1 MSAWA
6 IPQALLQ
13 SLFHHPRSAMPAIAK
28 RDQKTGETRTLIA
41 HSLDVAL
48 ACAGLLASPVIRAR
62 LEKACDHALSDGH
75 ITRLTV
81 LAGLHDVG
89 KALNGFQARITGA
102 SRGTSHLAELLAA
115 LQADHRTHD
124 ALHVERLQQWFSDPS
139 AALFSSIC
147 HHGGPVKQTDV
158 TAAMAGTPGQ
168 LTSKGEAYDPLEEMS
183 RLMTELLHRFPVAFS
198 EATPIRWTASL
209 DHLFS
214 GLVMG
219 ADWLGSSLPIN
230 GQTWRPEAVMGLLD
244 SLPWLS
250 RHASGNPL
258 SILPGSPMGAQAV
271 ILDVPVTERL
281 VIVEAPTGTGK
292 TETAILRTL
301 QLIQAGEV
309 AGFYFA
315 VPTRSAATELHERV
329 ARLVATHSPA
339 LAGKVVRAV
348 PGMLETDPWQQ
359 SSTPSWAIGCPKRI
373 MFAPAIVGT
382 IDQAMLSV
390 TRTKHAWM
398 RHAALSRHLLI
409 IDEVHASDAYMTEVV
424 RSLVRRH
431 LDLGGHALL
440 MSATLGES
448 MQAELRGRSRL
459 NFDAACKMPYPA
471 VNDTVVAAPSVASR
485 LVLEDYPSAMTRLR
499 QCVLDGGCALMI
511 RSTVSS
517 AIETYREL
525 VAAGIPALLHHSRYA
540 DVDRRVLD
548 ARLVSIIGKG
558 GTRTP
563 MAIIATQTAEQ
574 SLDIDADLLISDPA
588 PADVLLQRRGR
599 LGRHRPDAVL
609 PLVIIEPTDT
619 DSVAKAALLNAKGQ
633 FCRMPD
639 GGEWGYVYDVVST
652 MATLEALRGKRY
664 LKVPED
670 VRVMVEMAT
679 HPESLELSAQT
690 RGWADLFAA
699 TWGRRLVMRQR
710 AEGVLLDW
718 QRPYMEQPVDERV
731 LTRLGDG
738 SIILALDHP
747 FDSPISGEEVQ
758 ALPVPCRWLR
768 DLAPG
773 TIGIVSGLDERVL
786 LFEIGKLI
794 LRYGEAGLERY

>member
-1 MSAWA
+1 
-6 IPQALLQ
+6 
-13 SLFHHPRSAMPAIAK
+13 MPAIAK

-48 ACAGLLASPVIRAR
+48 SCAGLLASPVIRAR
-62 LEKACDHALSDGH
+62 LEKACGHVLSNGH
-75 ITRLTV
+75 LDRLTV
-81 LAGLHDVG
+81 LAGLHDAG
-89 KALNGFQARITGA
+89 KALNGFQARITGT

-124 ALHVERLQQWFSDPS
+124 ALHIERLQQWFSDPS

-158 TAAMAGTPGQ
+158 TTAMAGARYQ
-168 LTSKGEAYDPLEEMS
+168 LANRREAHEPLEEMR
-183 RLMTELLHRFPVAFS
+183 RLMTELLHRFPGALS
-198 EATPIRWTASL
+198 EATPIRWTDSL

-219 ADWLGSSLPIN
+219 ADWLGSSLPII
-230 GQTWRPEAVMGLLD
+230 GPTWRPEAVMNLLD
-244 SLPWLS
+244 SLPWS
-250 RHASGNPL
+250 SGYASGDPL
-258 SILPGSPMGAQAV
+258 SILPGSPMGAQAA
-271 ILDVPVTERL
+271 ITDVPVTERL

-292 TETAILRTL
+292 TETAILRAL

-359 SSTPSWAIGCPKRI
+359 SLTLSWAIGGPKRI

-390 TRTKHAWM
+390 MRTRHAWM

-448 MQAELRGRSRL
+448 MRAELRGRPRL
-459 NFDAACKMPYPA
+459 NFDAACKIPYPA
-471 VNDTVVAAPSVASR
+471 VNDTVVAASLMASW
-485 LVLEDYPSAMTRLR
+485 LVLEGYPFAMTRLR
-499 QCVLDGGCALMI
+499 QCVLEGGCALMI
-511 RSTVSS
+511 RSTVRS
-517 AIETYREL
+517 AIDTYREL
-525 VAAGIPALLHHSRYA
+525 VAAGIPALLHHSRFA

-548 ARLVSIIGKG
+548 TRLVGILGKDG
-558 GTRTP
+558 SRIP

-574 SLDIDADLLISDPA
+574 SLDIDADFLVSDPA

-599 LGRHRPDAVL
+599 LGRHRPDAIL
-609 PLVIIEPTDT
+609 PFIIIEPTDT
-619 DSVAKAALLNAKGQ
+619 DTIAQAALLNARGK
-633 FCRMPD
+633 FARMPS

-652 MATLEALRGKRY
+652 LATLEALRGNDR
-664 LKVPED
+664 LAVPKD
-670 VRVMVEMAT
+670 VRMLVETAT
-679 HPESLELSAQT
+679 HPESLERFADGH
-690 RGWADLFAA
+690 GWSELFAE
-699 TWGRRLVMRQR
+699 TWGKRIAMRQR

-718 QRPYMEQPVDERV
+718 QRPYMEQPVDERIV
-731 LTRLGDG
+731 TRLGDG
-738 SIILALDHP
+738 SVTVELDRP
-747 FDSPISGEEVQ
+747 FVSPISGEEVQ
-758 ALPVPCRWLR
+758 ALPVPYRWVR
-768 DLAPG
+768 DVIPG
-773 TIGIVSGLDERVL
+773 TKGIVGAMGEGVWSIG
-786 LFEIGKLI
+786 IGKLS
-794 LRYGEAGLERY
+794 LCYGEAGVEKR